1 MPRTR
6 NVPIRALAGLMA
18 LMSAGP
24 ALSQESAATQAVQQL
39 FLQRIPAGAPLDRFL
54 ESLRG
59 DFVMVDAD
67 SDGEIAQR
75 DIDLHTVMEGVQART
90 QAMLASMRYDLDG
103 DGFVTEDEIR
113 RCMTYDLRGQ
123 IGLAAVNKLNKP
135 QLPTVDAI
143 GKQIDVTVR
152 NIMAL
157 DTDKDAKVSLAEGAK
172 FGASGNPGR
181 GANGQAARARQ
192 LLTIDGASKGKLTIA
207 EYQAAGE
214 ALFRQV
220 DTDKDSVVS
229 QQELMDYRTRAERA
243 GCEMPAASEK
253 AKVILLS
260 GYETEALSSVTIGSQ
275 DSVVHAGRVVVEPG
289 SEPIYVVI
297 ASYSPTIWQFSGAV
311 ERIERVMMES
321 ASTGPN
327 SSDANLRSLVGATGI
342 AREKVSFF
350 SKSRCLTYFSEA
362 PSSASLK
369 TVAAIRSG
377 TGKAPETV
385 AAKYSVAVFKVPSGA
400 TESVREQGKGPLI
413 IEKTQGTLKVIGN
426 ASGIIVQAG
435 PSRAKDEMYR
445 FSPGG
450 VIEIDPKTVVSSLPA
465 ASYEVLP
472 QQAGLVQLLAS
483 GALQQNRLGEYIVR
497 QKIRFPAGLAGAH
510 SVTFLVMNGTPYPDG
525 DPAHSCV
532 ILEETGQKKGAAC
545 R

>member
-1 MPRTR
+1 MPRTG
-6 NVPIRALAGLMA
+6 NVRPILALAGLMA
-18 LMSAGP
+18 LMASTASSQQP
-24 ALSQESAATQAVQQL
+24 AAALLLQQSL
-39 FLQRIPAGAPLDRFL
+39 VQRIQPGVPLAQYL
-54 ESLRG
+54 ETLRA

-67 SDGEIAQR
+67 SDGEISQR
-75 DIDLHTVMEGVQART
+75 DIALHTVMESVQTRN
-90 QAMLASMRYDLDG
+90 QAIQASMRYDLDG

-113 RCMTYDLRGQ
+113 RGMTYDLRAQ
-123 IGLAAVNKLNKP
+123 IGLAAINKLDRP
-135 QLPTVDAI
+135 QLPAADAI
-143 GKQIDVTVR
+143 GRQIDVTVR

-157 DTDKDAKVSLAEGAK
+157 DTDKDGKVSLAEGAK
-172 FGASGNPGR
+172 FGASGNQGR
-181 GANGQAARARQ
+181 GAHGQAARARQ
-192 LLTIDGASKGKLTIA
+192 LLTIDGASKGTLSLAK
-207 EYQAAGE
+207 YQAAGE
-214 ALFRQV
+214 ALFRQA
-220 DTDKDSVVS
+220 DADKDGVVS
-229 QQELMDYRTRAERA
+229 QQELMDYRSRAERA

-253 AKVILLS
+253 AKVVLLS
-260 GYETEALSSVTIGSQ
+260 GYQTEALSSVTIGSQ
-275 DSVVHAGRVVVEPG
+275 DNVVHAGRVVVEPG
-289 SEPIYVVI
+289 DEPIYVVI

-327 SSDANLRSLVGATGI
+327 SSDGNLRSLVGATGI

-350 SKSRCLTYFSEA
+350 GKSRCLTYFNEA
-362 PSSASLK
+362 PSSASLQ
-369 TVAAIRSG
+369 TVGAIRSG
-377 TGKAPETV
+377 TGKTPETV

-450 VIEIDPKTVVSSLPA
+450 VIEIDPKTVVSSMPA
-465 ASYEVLP
+465 SSYEVLP

-483 GALQQNRLGEYIVR
+483 GALKQNSLGEYIVR
-497 QKIRFPAGLAGAH
+497 EKIRFPAGLAGAH
-510 SVTFLVMNGTPYPDG
+510 SVTFLIMNGTPYPDG

-532 ILEETGQKKGAAC
+532 VIEETGQKKGAGC

>member
-24 ALSQESAATQAVQQL
+24 ASSQQSAATQAVQQL

-220 DTDKDSVVS
+220 DADKDNVIS

>member
-24 ALSQESAATQAVQQL
+24 ASSQQSAATQAVQQL

-103 DGFVTEDEIR
+103 DGFVTKDEIR

-260 GYETEALSSVTIGSQ
+260 GYETKALSSVTIGSQ